1 MQGVKRLQE
10 LAFFVSVLY
19 MAQKQPDPY
28 ATLGEF
34 IKRQRELS
42 QLSLRQLADICGI
55 SNPYLSQIERGLRTP
70 SSMILQSLAKGLRIS
85 AETLYTQAG
94 ILDPQEAEESDVIKA
109 VMHDPD
115 LSARQR
121 EMMIDMYRS
130 FRQVNETSSTT

>member
-1 MQGVKRLQE
+1 MQGVNRLQE
-10 LAFFVSVLY
+10 LAFFVSVPH
-19 MAQKQPDPY
+19 MAKKQPDPY

>member
-1 MQGVKRLQE
+1 
-10 LAFFVSVLY
+10 
-19 MAQKQPDPY
+19 MAQKRLDPY
-28 ATLGEF
+28 VTLGEF

-42 QLSLRQLADICGI
+42 QLSVRQLADMCGI

-70 SSMILQSLAKGLRIS
+70 SSMILQSLAKGLRLS
-85 AETLYTQAG
+85 AETLYGQAG

-109 VMHDPD
+109 VLHDPD

-130 FRQVNETSSTT
+130 FRQVNDSSGAP

>member
-1 MQGVKRLQE
+1 
-10 LAFFVSVLY
+10 

-85 AETLYTQAG
+85 AETLYTH
-94 ILDPQEAEESDVIKA
+94 LDPQEAEESDVIKA

>member
-1 MQGVKRLQE
+1 MQGVNRLQE
-10 LAFFVSVLY
+10 LAFFVSVSY

>member
-1 MQGVKRLQE
+1 MTGKR
-10 LAFFVSVLY
+10 S
-19 MAQKQPDPY
+19 DPY

-42 QLSLRQLADICGI
+42 QLSVRQLAELCGI
-55 SNPYLSQIERGLRTP
+55 SNPYLSQIERGLRMP

-94 ILDPQEAEESDVIKA
+94 ILDPQDAEESDVVKA
-109 VMHDPD
+109 VMHDPE

-121 EMMIDMYRS
+121 EMLIDMYRS
-130 FRQVNETSSTT
+130 FRQVNEQSASA